1 MTLYICLT
9 ISILVN
15 CVMGWYMYKLLRNL
29 VDVTEEFDN
38 ISVNMTNFS
47 NHLKTVYDKET
58 YYGDKTLEAL
68 VDHMK
73 VVDESI
79 NSYTNMLVLFEDE
92 EENNK
97 YDDDENNEEEG

>member
-9 ISILVN
+9 VSLVLN
-15 CVMGWYMYKLLRNL
+15 FIMGWYMYKLLRNL
-29 VDVTEEFDN
+29 VDVTQEFDN
-38 ISVNMTNFS
+38 ISVIMTNFS

-92 EENNK
+92 KETNN
-97 YDDDENNEEEG
+97 YDDDNEEEG

>member
-1 MTLYICLT
+1 
-9 ISILVN
+9 
-15 CVMGWYMYKLLRNL
+15 
-29 VDVTEEFDN
+29 
-38 ISVNMTNFS
+38 MTNFS

-92 EENNK
+92 KETNN
-97 YDDDENNEEEG
+97 YDDDNEEEG